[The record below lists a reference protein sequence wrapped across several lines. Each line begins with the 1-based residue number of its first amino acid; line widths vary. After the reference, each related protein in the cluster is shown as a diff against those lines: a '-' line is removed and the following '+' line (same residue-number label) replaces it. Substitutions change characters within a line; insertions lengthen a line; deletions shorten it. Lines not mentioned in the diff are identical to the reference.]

1 MFFQGH
7 GVAANSS
14 HPQPPQ
20 HQNSHCT
27 PTASS
32 GGSSSS
38 SLGSRMSYVSD
49 MEREKRVVQDQKAG
63 GS

>member
-7 GVAANSS
+7 GVVGNSA
-14 HPQPPQ
+14 HPQ

-32 GGSSSS
+32 GGSTSS
-38 SLGSRMSYVSD
+38 SLGSRMSYVSGI
-49 MEREKRVVQDQKAG
+49 QNLAG
-63 GS
+63 IEWDSGCG